1 MARTVEFFFDFISPY
16 SYLAS
21 TRVEAMAKRVGAT
34 VRWRPFFL
42 PGVMKATGN
51 HGPTSIPAK
60 AAWVWKDV
68 QDWSKYLGLP
78 PMVLPETFPFL
89 ATQANRVALVM
100 DEKGRIRE
108 FAEPTFRR
116 IWVEGHDVSDPAT
129 LAAILTGLGE
139 DPAPIL
145 ERAQSQ
151 ELKDRLRANTD
162 EAVQRGAF
170 GAPTF
175 FVGDELFVGND
186 RLDFVERA
194 LAALPA

>member
-1 MARTVEFFFDFISPY
+1 MARTVEFFFDFMSPF

-21 TRVEAMAKRVGAT
+21 TRVEAMAARVGGT

-42 PGVMKATGN
+42 PGVLKATGN
-51 HGPTSIPAK
+51 KSPIETPAK
-60 AAWVWKDV
+60 GTYMFKDL
-68 QDWSKYLGLP
+68 QDWARYLGLP
-78 PMVLPETFPFL
+78 PLVMPEAFPFL
-89 ATQANRVALVM
+89 TVLADRVALVM
-100 DEKGRIRE
+100 DEKGRLKD

-116 IWVEGHDVSDPAT
+116 VWAEGHDVSDLTT
-129 LAAILTGLGE
+129 LKAILVGLGE
-139 DPAPIL
+139 DADAVL
-145 ERAQSQ
+145 ARAQSQ

-175 FVGDELFVGND
+175 FVGSEMFVGND

-194 LAALPA
+194 LAAQPA

>member
-1 MARTVEFFFDFISPY
+1 MARTVEFFFDFMSPY

-21 TRVEAMAKRVGAT
+21 TRVGAMAARVGAT

-42 PGVMKATGN
+42 PGVLHDTGN
-51 HGPTSIPAK
+51 QAPTAVPAK
-60 AAWVWKDV
+60 LPYMLKDL
-68 QDWSKYLGLP
+68 QDWAKFLGLP
-78 PMVLPETFPFL
+78 PVVLPEAFPFL
-89 ATQANRVALVM
+89 TVLADRVALVM
-100 DEKGRIRE
+100 DEQGRLE
-108 FAEPTFRR
+108 DFAAPTFRR
-116 IWVEGHDVSDPAT
+116 IWAEGHDVSDPKT
-129 LAAILTGLGE
+129 VEAILIALGE
-139 DPAPIL
+139 APGPIL

-151 ELKDRLRANTD
+151 EIKDRLRANTT

>member
-1 MARTVEFFFDFISPY
+1 MARTVEFFFDFVSAY

-21 TRVEAMAKRVGAT
+21 TRVEAMAERVGAT

-42 PGVMKATGN
+42 PGVLKAAEN
-51 HGPTSIPAK
+51 PGPSTIPAK
-60 AAWVWKDV
+60 LAYVWKDV

-78 PMVLPETFPFL
+78 PMVLPETFPFITVL
-89 ATQANRVALVM
+89 ADRVALVM
-100 DEKGRIRE
+100 DEKGRLRH

-116 IWVEGHDVSDPAT
+116 IWVEGGDVSNPDT
-129 LAAILTGLGE
+129 LAAILTGIGE

-145 ERAQSQ
+145 ARAQTQ
-151 ELKDRLRANTD
+151 ELKDRLRANTE
-162 EAVQRGAF
+162 EAVARGAF

>member
-1 MARTVEFFFDFISPY
+1 MARTVEFFFDFMSPY

-21 TRVEAMAKRVGAT
+21 TRVEAMAARVGAT
-34 VRWRPFFL
+34 VKWRPFFL

-51 HGPTSIPAK
+51 QGPTTIPAK
-60 AAWVWKDV
+60 AMWVWKDV

-78 PMVLPETFPFL
+78 PPVLPETFPFITPL
-89 ATQANRVALVM
+89 ADRVALVM
-100 DEKGRIRE
+100 DEKGRVAE
-108 FAEPTFRR
+108 FAERTYRR

-129 LAAILTGLGE
+129 LAAILSGMGE
-139 DPAPIL
+139 DAAPIL

-162 EAVQRGAF
+162 EAVARGAF

>member
-1 MARTVEFFFDFISPY
+1 MPRIVEFFFDFMSPY

-21 TRVEAMAKRVGAT
+21 TRVRAMGERVGAT

-51 HGPTSIPAK
+51 HGPTSIAAK
-60 AAWVWKDV
+60 AAYVFKDL
-68 QDWSKYLGLP
+68 QDWAKYLGLP
-78 PMVLPETFPFL
+78 PVVLPEAFPFL
-89 ATQANRVALVM
+89 TVLADRVALVM
-100 DEKGRIRE
+100 DEKGRLE
-108 FAEPTFRR
+108 DFAVPTFRR
-116 IWVEGHDVSDPAT
+116 IWAEGHDVSDPKT
-129 LAAILTGLGE
+129 LEAILVGLGE
-139 DPAPIL
+139 VPGPIL

-151 ELKDRLRANTD
+151 ELKDRLRGNTD

-175 FVGDELFVGND
+175 VVGDELFVGND

>member
-1 MARTVEFFFDFISPY
+1 MSRTVEFFFDFMSPY

-21 TRVEAMAKRVGAT
+21 TRIGAMAQRVGAK

-51 HGPTSIPAK
+51 RAPIDVPAK
-60 AAWVWKDV
+60 GMWMFKDL
-68 QDWSKYLGLP
+68 QDWAKYLGLP
-78 PMVLPETFPFL
+78 PLVIPEAFPFL
-89 ATQANRVALVM
+89 TVLADRVALVM
-100 DEKGRIRE
+100 DEKDRVE
-108 FAEPTFRR
+108 AFAMPTFRR
-116 IWVEGHDVSDPAT
+116 IWADGHDVSDPAT
-129 LAAILTGLGE
+129 VSAILSGLGE

-145 ERAQSQ
+145 ARAQSQ
-151 ELKDRLRANTD
+151 EIKDRLRANTD
-162 EAVQRGAF
+162 EAVARGAF

-194 LAALPA
+194 LAAQPA